1 MRRRHDFDNGHPDR
15 SASPACRSATR
26 CIRQFDWVCTSH
38 CDIERHH
45 SDVVHISRGT
55 LGLVLLGTNQAKT
68 AMGSDLG
75 CDIQKPLEK
84 AREVIITRSQFPP
97 YHRLRSLI
105 VLIFVQ
111 RTRSLPVSSFFKTEQ
126 FGSVSI
132 HPQVQYWCVPRGDG
146 LNSRLTCD

>member
-1 MRRRHDFDNGHPDR
+1 MTSIADTPIVAPRRHAVQLLDVSVSSIGYALR
-15 SASPACRSATR
+15 T
-26 CIRQFDWVCTSH
+26 VTSN
-38 CDIERHH
+38 DITLM
-45 SDVVHISRGT
+45 SFISRGT
-55 LGLVLLGTNQAKT
+55 LGLVLLRTNQAKT

-97 YHRLRSLI
+97 YHRLLSLI